1 MNKHFSEFWFRNVVG
16 VRSLDGLRPEELY
29 GDNLKYALDMLG
41 ISQVEF
47 SRMTG
52 IAESTIS
59 RYVNGSRIPDTRN
72 AFMMLNTLWKAIEDR
87 GYGDRMR

>member
-1 MNKHFSEFWFRNVVG
+1 MDKNFSEFWFHNIKG
-16 VRSLDGLRPEELY
+16 YRSLDDLRPEDLY
-29 GDNLKYALDMLG
+29 GDKLRYALELLG

-72 AFMMLNTLWKAIEDR
+72 AIRMLVVLLKVIADR
-87 GYGDRMR
+87 KYGGRIP

>member
-1 MNKHFSEFWFRNVVG
+1 MEQHFSEFWFGNIKG
-16 VRSLDGLRPEELY
+16 YRSLDSLRPEDLY

-59 RYVNGSRIPDTRN
+59 RYVNETRIPDTRN
-72 AFMMLNTLWKAIEDR
+72 AITMLTVLLKVIADR
-87 GYGDRMR
+87 KYGGRIP